1 MSVWVLIAVMHLH
14 EILGGKTSVF
24 IGVYATAAA
33 CERDRLT
40 LEESDKGRT
49 DPDARGRVWQC
60 LRQEPK
66 Q

>member
-1 MSVWVLIAVMHLH
+1 MSVWILVAVMQLREIEGGHLQAY
-14 EILGGKTSVF
+14 VD
-24 IGVYATAAA
+24 VYATAAA
-33 CERDRLT
+33 CERDRSKLAD
-40 LEESDKGRT
+40 LDKGRT